1 MSIAASFGAIE
12 VLGAPSVSIW
22 AMWATHSLQIHTA
35 ARAEVLGSLTRR
47 FASKVLPQNW
57 QRIDGKGSSG
67 IGGFSSS
74 AWRYA
79 ASSLTA

>member
-1 MSIAASFGAIE
+1 
-12 VLGAPSVSIW
+12 
-22 AMWATHSLQIHTA
+22 LQIHTA

-57 QRIDGKGSSG
+57 QRIDGKGSLG